1 MSDPLAV
8 PLDVKLMNLTASVL
22 FMGCVAL
29 VVASGGWW
37 VLRHPA
43 FSIGSLSV
51 QGEFTHNNAVTLRAN
66 VAHKL
71 MGNFFTVDLRQ
82 VREAFEG
89 VPWVR
94 HAAVRRQ
101 FPNQLQIT
109 LEEHVPVAL
118 WGPESGSGMLNS
130 FGEVFEA
137 NVDDVDQDDL
147 PRLYGP
153 AGQSVE
159 VLDMYG
165 RLRPILQQVELDLA
179 ELELT
184 PRGGWRATL
193 DSGATIELGSGSVNE
208 VLARTRR
215 FVATLTQVTSRY
227 GRRPGSLESA
237 DLRHTEGYAL
247 RLRGVTTVSA
257 DLPKMPKK

>member
-29 VVASGGWW
+29 VVAAGGWW

-71 MGNFFTVDLRQ
+71 VGNFFTVDLRQ
-82 VREAFEG
+82 VREAFES

-101 FPNQLQIT
+101 FPNQLQIS

-165 RLRPILQQVELDLA
+165 RLRPILKQVELDLA

-193 DSGATIELGSGSVNE
+193 DSGAMIELGSGSV
-208 VLARTRR
+208 
-215 FVATLTQVTSRY
+215 
-227 GRRPGSLESA
+227 
-237 DLRHTEGYAL
+237 
-247 RLRGVTTVSA
+247 
-257 DLPKMPKK
+257 

>member
-8 PLDVKLMNLTASVL
+8 PLDVKLMNMTASVL
-22 FMGCVAL
+22 FMGCLAL
-29 VVASGGWW
+29 VVAAGGWW

-43 FSIGSLSV
+43 FSIGSLAV

-82 VREAFEG
+82 VRTAFES

-137 NVDDVDQDDL
+137 NVDEVEQDDL
-147 PRLYGP
+147 PRLNGP
-153 AGQSVE
+153 EGRSVE

-165 RLRPILQQVELDLA
+165 RLRPILAQVELELA
-179 ELELT
+179 ELELS

-193 DSGATIELGSGSVNE
+193 DSGAVLELGSGSVDE

-227 GRRPGSLESA
+227 GRRPASLESA
-237 DLRHTEGYAL
+237 DLRHTEAYAL
-247 RLRGVTTVSA
+247 RLRGVTTVSGEA
-257 DLPKMPKK
+257 GPKK